1 MQKYGI
7 IYKIIN
13 KVNGKIYIGQT
24 IKDFNKRYPM
34 QGMGIERVYRYHNYH
49 KKINY
54 PYNKHLLSA
63 IEKYGFNSF
72 EVIEEFDIAYSKD
85 MLDYLED
92 YYIRAY
98 GSSDRKFGYNNK
110 LGGANGKLNS
120 ESIEKM
126 KATKRK
132 NALKLSVNERKIRFG
147 RFGKN
152 NANYGKKRSK
162 ETREKIS
169 NSNKGRIISEEQRKQ
184 ISNTL
189 KGKYTRER
197 HPKARKVIC
206 ITTDRV
212 FNCIKD
218 GADYYGC
225 ERRNISYCCNGK
237 LKSCGKHPIT
247 KQKLVWKYYDEYLKR
262 VD

>member
-54 PYNKHLLSA
+54 PYNKHLLSS

-72 EVIEEFDIAYSKD
+72 DVIEEFDIAYSKEK
-85 MLDYLED
+85 LDYLED
-92 YYIRAY
+92 YYIRVY
-98 GSSDRKFGYNNK
+98 QSNINKFGYNNK
-110 LGGANGKLNS
+110 EGGSNGKLS
-120 ESIEKM
+120 KQAIENMINTKK
-126 KATKRK
+126 KAISKLTKEQRW
-132 NALKLSVNERKIRFG
+132 
-147 RFGKN
+147 GKFARVGKDN
-152 NANYGKKRSK
+152 PNLGKKRSK
-162 ETREKIS
+162 AIRKKIS
-169 NSNKGRIISEEQRKQ
+169 DSCKGRVISEEQRKQ

-197 HPKARKVIC
+197 HPNARKVIC